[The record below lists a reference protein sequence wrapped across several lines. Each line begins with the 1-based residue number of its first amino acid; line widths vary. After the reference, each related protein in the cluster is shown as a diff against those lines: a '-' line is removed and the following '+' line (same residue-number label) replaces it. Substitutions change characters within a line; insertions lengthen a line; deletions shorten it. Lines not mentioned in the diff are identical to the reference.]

1 MARIVSLSEI
11 DPKLRQHLLSLLR
24 SCDEAIVLPQSSR
37 STESGSLKNVVLRL
51 NGEEGGLSSE
61 VFSPNWFMG
70 VSLVPVPNEKAEML
84 LSSSAKRRNML
95 RKLADSIKS
104 EMADSQLQVGPDIEC
119 DEHDRDI
126 KHWIEGFDAPGCCA
140 GLYSALQSRE
150 PESSMSGMSRV
161 HRSYYLLCKAGAGV
175 AGQTF
180 HARLCLAL
188 SRGAT
193 LDEALSEGGNP
204 GARAMRRVS
213 TAARRN
219 RGRIIAKM
227 AETLQFFCV
236 DTIGDNAGPVG
247 GGYRTAIPS
256 IDATYNTLTNVS
268 ETESDRSVWQYAA
281 GCVDSSLSQGVLTS
295 SNVAEG
301 FVAFASSNGDT
312 RVHIYNDAH
321 SCTPFSTPRLMSTR
335 DSMLYI
341 VEKHKRTANANE
353 NTHPDHEWIRDRFS
367 WTSKDF
373 GTNVDIEPPCLWGS
387 HESES
392 FLAEWARELGVSKL
406 SPIRLQPELV
416 SLSALEPG
424 KLRVAVKSIQATLQ
438 NEYREQ
444 NVGSAA
450 ALI

>member
-1 MARIVSLSEI
+1 
-11 DPKLRQHLLSLLR
+11 
-24 SCDEAIVLPQSSR
+24 
-37 STESGSLKNVVLRL
+37 
-51 NGEEGGLSSE
+51 
-61 VFSPNWFMG
+61 
-70 VSLVPVPNEKAEML
+70 
-84 LSSSAKRRNML
+84 
-95 RKLADSIKS
+95 
-104 EMADSQLQVGPDIEC
+104 
-119 DEHDRDI
+119 
-126 KHWIEGFDAPGCCA
+126 
-140 GLYSALQSRE
+140 
-150 PESSMSGMSRV
+150 
-161 HRSYYLLCKAGAGV
+161 
-175 AGQTF
+175 
-180 HARLCLAL
+180 
-188 SRGAT
+188 
-193 LDEALSEGGNP
+193 
-204 GARAMRRVS
+204 
-213 TAARRN
+213 
-219 RGRIIAKM
+219 
-227 AETLQFFCV
+227 
-236 DTIGDNAGPVG
+236 
-247 GGYRTAIPS
+247 
-256 IDATYNTLTNVS
+256 
-268 ETESDRSVWQYAA
+268 VWQYAA

-444 NVGSAA
+444 NVRSAA